1 MNCCEHY
8 SGTSILHSLDPRLKL
23 ICLAMLAFT
32 YSFLSSPVLL
42 MAMILATFTLFM
54 VSGLPGGFI
63 LARLKLPSFIILIL
77 VFTLP
82 LISGDTVL
90 FSLGPVSL
98 KQEGLYSA
106 LLMAVRFF
114 CIIST
119 AMIIL
124 NTSPLLTYIKAV
136 RAMGMPWI
144 MADMAFL
151 VFRYLQVIGDDYK
164 RMKTSMKIRGFEGN
178 RLSLGTLRTIS
189 WLTGGL
195 LVRSLE
201 RSDWIYR
208 SMRNRGY
215 GSAGRSQH
223 EFKAGRFDLAVSGAV
238 IMTALCLAVLEIWLG
253 R

>member
-1 MNCCEHY
+1 LNCCEHCF
-8 SGTSILHSLDPRLKL
+8 GTSILHSLDPRLKL
-23 ICLAMLAFT
+23 ICLAVLAFT

-42 MAMILATFTLFM
+42 AAMILATFSLFM
-54 VSGLPGGFI
+54 VSGLPGHFI
-63 LARLKLPSFIILIL
+63 LARLKLPSFIILVL

-90 FSLGPVSL
+90 FSLGSVSL

-106 LLMAVRFF
+106 LLVAVRFF

-119 AMIIL
+119 VIIIL

-136 RAMGMPWI
+136 RAMGLPWI
-144 MADMAFL
+144 MADMTFL
-151 VFRYLQVIGDDYK
+151 VFRYLQVIGDDYRK
-164 RMKTSMKIRGFEGN
+164 MKTSMRIRGFEGN

-208 SMRNRGY
+208 SMRIRGY
-215 GSAGRSQH
+215 GSAGRNQH
-223 EFKAGRFDLAVSGAV
+223 EFKTGGFDLAISGAV
-238 IMTALCLAVLEIWLG
+238 IMTALCLAALEIWLG